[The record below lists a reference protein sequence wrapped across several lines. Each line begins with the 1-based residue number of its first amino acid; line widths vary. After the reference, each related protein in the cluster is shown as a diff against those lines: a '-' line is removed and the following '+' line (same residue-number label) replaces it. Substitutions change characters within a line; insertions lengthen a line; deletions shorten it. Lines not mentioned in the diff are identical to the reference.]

1 VKEFFDLPQST
12 PEVADIL
19 VLSFPFEGS
28 VSYGAGTG
36 GGPEA
41 VREASLHLE
50 EWEEETQLDLGECL
64 RIAAL
69 DPLEPTEGE
78 SSDEYARRT
87 REFCAN
93 LSRGDRFVLGLGG
106 EHSITPNLL
115 AGAYADLNGFTVVQI
130 DAHADLR
137 DSYNGSRHN
146 HACAMRRALD
156 LEGVRLEAI
165 AIRSSTREEAELS
178 RTDPRIHTWWAHE
191 LSKPGVFEQLL
202 ARLRS
207 VRGPVFLTVDV
218 DGLDV
223 TLCPGT
229 GTPQPGGLSYTQT
242 LDVLRALILEG
253 DCTLVGAD
261 FMETTPQPGSRVNE
275 MVVAKLCQKILA
287 YRIARQRS

>member
-12 PEVADIL
+12 LDAADVL

-36 GGPEA
+36 GGPAA
-41 VREASLHLE
+41 VLEASLHLE
-50 EWEEETQLDLGECL
+50 DWEEETQVDLSQCL

-87 REFCAN
+87 REFCAK
-93 LSRGDRFVLGLGG
+93 LSRGDRFVIGLGG

-115 AGAYADLNGFTVVQI
+115 AGAYGGLCEFTVVQI

-146 HACAMRRALD
+146 HACAMRRILD
-156 LEGVRLEAI
+156 IDGVRLEAI
-165 AIRSSTREEAELS
+165 AIRSATREEAELS
-178 RTDPRIHTWWAHE
+178 RTDPRIRTWWAHE
-191 LSKPGVFEQLL
+191 LNKPRVFDQLL
-202 ARLRS
+202 TRLRS
-207 VRGPVFLTVDV
+207 LQGPLFLTVDV

-223 TLCPGT
+223 SLCPGT
-229 GTPQPGGLSYTQT
+229 GTPQPGGLSWTQT

-253 DCTLVGAD
+253 NCELVGAD

-275 MVVAKLCQKILA
+275 MVVAKLCHKILA
-287 YRIARQRS
+287 YRIARSQS